1 MLPVDTEID
10 RKMGK
15 YSHNSQNAL
24 KTAENGQKRRI
35 SNLSFIGLV
44 FSTPKESPVGYYSL
58 SFRSEN
64 TESWNSPKCCNGPVF
79 IVIFVSRISDSIPVS
94 GICLPHSSGGLS
106 PGGVFLLSR
115 STYLRCA
122 IWPPKI
128 PGGGSLLL
136 RSTNLPNSG
145 GLSLE
150 GK

>member
-44 FSTPKESPVGYYSL
+44 FSIPKESPVGYYSL
-58 SFRSEN
+58 PFRSET

-106 PGGVFLLSR
+106 PGGVFLLLR
-115 STYLRCA
+115 SPYLRCA
-122 IWPPKI
+122 I
-128 PGGGSLLL
+128 
-136 RSTNLPNSG
+136 
-145 GLSLE
+145 
-150 GK
+150 

>member
-1 MLPVDTEID
+1 MLSVDTEID

-44 FSTPKESPVGYYSL
+44 FSIPKESPVGYYSL
-58 SFRSEN
+58 PFRSET

-106 PGGVFLLSR
+106 PGGVFFFVEVYLFEMCDLTPKNSWGGESFVEVYQSTKLRR
-115 STYLRCA
+115 SV
-122 IWPPKI
+122 
-128 PGGGSLLL
+128 PGG
-136 RSTNLPNSG
+136 
-145 GLSLE
+145 
-150 GK
+150 